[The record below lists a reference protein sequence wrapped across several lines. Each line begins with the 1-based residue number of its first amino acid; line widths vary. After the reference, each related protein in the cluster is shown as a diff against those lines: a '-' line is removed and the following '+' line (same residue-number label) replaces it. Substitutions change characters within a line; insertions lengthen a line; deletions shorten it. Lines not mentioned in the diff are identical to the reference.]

1 MDTAFPYSQYVSGKH
16 FVGRRQ
22 DVTLLGNLLSQ
33 GEHVCLYEPPKTGKT
48 SLVQQTLFSLQM
60 AGKTLSVGQFSVL
73 NIRTPEDFVL
83 RLGATVLRMC
93 ASAPEEYAALVQQ
106 YLGGTHLVFDP
117 RAYAD
122 EDQVLSAGWAL
133 DAADLEALLRFP
145 FRLAE
150 DRQTR
155 MVLIVDAF
163 ENILWLDDPD
173 VLLRPLAAVM
183 REMRD
188 SRHFSFVF
196 CGSGVNAMASI
207 FQGSLLF
214 SRLVERVRLSPV
226 EVREMADHVHRGFLT
241 SGKVVERDLLEG
253 ACQLFKGHVW
263 YINHF
268 AAICDSM
275 TRGYILEPMLVDAL
289 GCLVALHEPR
299 FRDWMGGLT
308 THQVNL
314 LRAVVD
320 GFTRLSAA
328 EVIQRYDLH
337 SSANVKR
344 VKDALMKKEILLFDA
359 NDVPSFQDPL
369 FEYWIKKYYFEIKG

>member
-48 SLVQQTLFSLQM
+48 SLVQQTLFTLQM
-60 AGKTLSVGQFSVL
+60 AGRSLSVGQFSAL
-73 NIRTPEDFVL
+73 NIRSAEDFLL
-83 RLGATVLRMC
+83 RLGATVLRMN
-93 ASAPEEYAALVQQ
+93 ASSPEEFAALVKQ
-106 YLGGTHLVFDP
+106 YLDGTHFVFDP

-122 EDQVLSAGWAL
+122 HDQVLSAAWEL
-133 DAADLEALLRFP
+133 DAGDVQALLQFP
-145 FRLAE
+145 FRLAQE
-150 DRQTR
+150 RERR
-155 MVLIVDAF
+155 MALIVDAF
-163 ENILWLDDPD
+163 ENVLWLDDPD
-173 VLLRPLAAVM
+173 RLLRPLAAAMQQM
-183 REMRD
+183 RE
-188 SRHFSFVF
+188 SRYFSFVF

-207 FQGSLLF
+207 FESGLLF
-214 SRLVERVRLSPV
+214 RRLVERVRLSPV
-226 EVREMADHVHRGFLT
+226 ELREMADHVHRGFLS
-241 SGKVVERDLLEG
+241 SGKVVEKDLLEG
-253 ACQLFKGHVW
+253 ACQLFRGHVW

-275 TRGYILEPMLVDAL
+275 TRGYIMEPVLVEAL
-289 GCLVALHEPR
+289 NCLVSLHEPR
-299 FRDWMGGLT
+299 FRDWMGSLT

-320 GFTRLSAA
+320 GFARLSTA
-328 EVIQRYDLH
+328 EVIHRYGLH

-344 VKDALMKKEILLFDA
+344 VKDALMKKEILVFDA

>member
-1 MDTAFPYSQYVSGKH
+1 MDTPFPYSNYVSGKH

-48 SLVQQTLFSLQM
+48 SLVQQTLFSQRM
-60 AGKTLSVGQFSVL
+60 AGKTFWVGQFSAM
-73 NIRTPEDFVL
+73 NIRTLEDFLL
-83 RLGATVLRMC
+83 RLGSTVLRM
-93 ASAPEEYAALVQQ
+93 AGSLPEEYTALVRQ
-106 YLGGTHLVFDP
+106 YLDGTHFIFDP
-117 RAYAD
+117 RAFAD
-122 EDQVLSAGWAL
+122 HDQVLSAAWEL
-133 DAADLEALLRFP
+133 DDADIAALLQFP

-150 DRQTR
+150 DRQIQ

-163 ENILWLDDPD
+163 ENVLWLDDPD
-173 VLLRPLAAVM
+173 SLLRPLAAALRQM
-183 REMRD
+183 REH
-188 SRHFSFVF
+188 RHFSFVF

-207 FQGSLLF
+207 FEGSHLF
-214 SRLVERVRLSPV
+214 QRMVERVRLSPV
-226 EVREMADHVHRGFLT
+226 ELREMADHIHRGFLA
-241 SGKVVERDLLEG
+241 SGKVVDKDLLEG
-253 ACQLFKGHVW
+253 ACQLFRGHVW
-263 YINHF
+263 YLNHF
-268 AAICDSM
+268 AAICDSL
-275 TRGYILEPMLVDAL
+275 TRGYIMEPMLVESL
-289 GCLVALHEPR
+289 SCLLALHEPR

-320 GFTRLSAA
+320 GHTRMSTA
-328 EVIQRYDLH
+328 EVIRRYDLH

-369 FEYWIKKYYFEIKG
+369 FEYWVKKYYFEIKD